1 MDFSNVPDRMNTRS
15 VKWDF
20 GKKLYKSEDIL
31 PMWVA
36 DMDFMAPTPVI
47 EDLKKRLEHGVF
59 GYTITD
65 EDVEASI
72 QGWFTNRYHWD
83 ISTDWITYSPGVV
96 PSLHM
101 IVESLTNVEDKIMIQ
116 TPVYPPFFDVVKK
129 HKRTLVE
136 NPLLLENGHY
146 EMDYDHI
153 EEEFKKGISLFILC
167 NPHNPVG
174 RVWKQEELERLG
186 ELCLKYNVI
195 IVSDEIHADLIYRGH
210 KHVPIA
216 SLSEELANNTIS
228 CYAPTKTFNL
238 AGLQAS
244 YLVTPNSEIR
254 TKVKNF
260 FGKFGIGMLNT
271 MGITAMESSYL
282 KGEEWLENLIDVIEE
297 NKNIVEELIQ
307 PYHEVVQLIQPEGT
321 YLLWLDFR
329 SLKMNDDELKLFLQE
344 KAKVGFNNG
353 KSFGIT
359 GEGFMRMNIATTS
372 ENVKEGINR
381 ILKAIEEYLK
391 TQK

>member
-1 MDFSNVPDRMNTRS
+1 MNFSQVPDRSNTRS
-15 VKWDF
+15 VKWDL
-20 GKKLYKSEDIL
+20 GKKIYKSEDIL

-36 DMDFMAPTPVI
+36 DMDFMAPTQVI

-65 EDVEASI
+65 KEIETSI
-72 QGWFTNRYHWD
+72 QGWFSDHYHWD

-101 IVESLTNVEDKIMIQ
+101 IVESLTNEKDRIMIQ
-116 TPVYPPFFDVVKK
+116 PPVYPPFFDVVEK
-129 HKRTLVE
+129 HNRTLVE
-136 NPLLLENGHY
+136 NPLVLEDGRY

-153 EEEFKKGISLFILC
+153 EEEFKKGVSLFILC

-174 RVWKQEELERLG
+174 RVWTYDELNKLG
-186 ELCLKYNVI
+186 QLCLQYNVF
-195 IVSDEIHADLIYRGH
+195 IVSDEIHADIIYRSH
-210 KHVPIA
+210 QHVPIA
-216 SLSEELANNTIS
+216 SLSKDLANITIS

-238 AGLQAS
+238 AGLQVS

-260 FGKFGIGMLNT
+260 FGKFGLGMLNT
-271 MGITAMESSYL
+271 MGITGMESAYL
-282 KGEEWLENLIDVIEE
+282 KGEKWLEELILIIEE
-297 NKNIVEELIQ
+297 NKKIVEDMIQ
-307 PYHEVVQLIQPEGT
+307 PYNEFVKLIQSEGT

-329 SLKMNDDELKLFLQE
+329 GLQMDDEELKLFLQE

-353 KSFGIT
+353 KSFGVN
-359 GEGFMRMNIATTS
+359 GEGFMRMNIATTT
-372 ENVKEGINR
+372 ENVKEGTRR
-381 ILKAIEEYLK
+381 ILKALDKYVAKE
-391 TQK
+391 